1 MVTYQFQLINLNNG
15 NSDVFKQLESNRSSP
30 GQPCCVFVPMVSNK
44 AASPIN
50 RHTYTYV
57 CIYIHTYGQLQLCC
71 AVPTKMHVDCL
82 CIFFI
87 MVNVIVCLQ
96 VLLFELCKFKQKER
110 NLHWMTILSVSVLL
124 CEQHCANHSSGFEK
138 G

>member
-44 AASPIN
+44 ATSPIN

-57 CIYIHTYGQLQLCC
+57 CIYIHPYGQLVIFMLCS
-71 AVPTKMHVDCL
+71 
-82 CIFFI
+82 
-87 MVNVIVCLQ
+87 VNKNVCGLYMIVLTWQ
-96 VLLFELCKFKQKER
+96 
-110 NLHWMTILSVSVLL
+110 M
-124 CEQHCANHSSGFEK
+124 
-138 G
+138 